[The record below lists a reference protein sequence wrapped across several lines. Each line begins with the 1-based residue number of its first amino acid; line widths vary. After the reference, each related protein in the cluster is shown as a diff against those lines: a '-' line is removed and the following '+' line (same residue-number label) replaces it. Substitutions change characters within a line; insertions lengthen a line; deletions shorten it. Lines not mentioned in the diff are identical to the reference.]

1 MTESRV
7 FLSDSPASWLNQFL
21 SQKRYSSITVLVDDQ
36 TATHCYPLIR
46 TVLPTHHIV
55 QIPSGEEFKNLATC
69 TLIWQK
75 LTDRQ
80 VDRHGL
86 MIILGGGVLGD
97 LAGFCAA
104 TFKRGIDFLLIPTTL
119 LAQVDASVGGKLG
132 IDFNHFKNHIGVFQ
146 LPIATLVAPAFLKT
160 LPLAEMRSGFAEVI
174 KHALIDSLEAW
185 KAIQVQSW
193 EKLDWKD
200 LIQHS
205 IQLKEAITR
214 KDPTEKDVR
223 KVLNLGHTIGHAI
236 ETASLETNQR
246 LLHGEAVAIGLIM
259 EAFISHQKGWLAKD
273 DLTQITTYIL
283 DIFGKNG
290 SELVID
296 VILKNAF
303 QDKKNR
309 SNRILAVLLKE
320 IGKPEWDVEI
330 STEEIQSSWNYYLS
344 A

>member
-7 FLSDSPASWLNQFL
+7 FLSDNPAYWLNQFL

-36 TATHCYPLIR
+36 TAIHCYPLIR

-97 LAGFCAA
+97 MAGFCAA

-146 LPIATLVAPAFLKT
+146 LPVATLVAPAFLKT

-174 KHALIDSLEAW
+174 KHTLIDSLEAW
-185 KAIQVQSW
+185 KAIHVQSW
-193 EKLDWKD
+193 EKLDWKNV
-200 LIQHS
+200 IQHS

-214 KDPTEKDVR
+214 EDPTEKGMR

-259 EAFISHQKGWLAKD
+259 EAFISHQKGWLANEQ
-273 DLTQITTYIL
+273 LTQITTYIL
-283 DIFGKNG
+283 GIFGKKG
-290 SELVID
+290 SNLMIE
-296 VILKNAF
+296 VILKNVF

-309 SNRILAVLLKE
+309 GNRILAVLLQE
-320 IGKPEWDVEI
+320 IGKPAWDVEI
-330 STEEIQSSWNYYLS
+330 SEEEIRSSWEYYLS